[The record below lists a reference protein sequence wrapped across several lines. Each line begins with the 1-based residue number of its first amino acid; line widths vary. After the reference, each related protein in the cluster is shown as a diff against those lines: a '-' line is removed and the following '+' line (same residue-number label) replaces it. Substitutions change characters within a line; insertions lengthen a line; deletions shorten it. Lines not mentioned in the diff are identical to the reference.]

1 MTASVIHGCMT
12 PGQVHD
18 NLGKMVIDI
27 SADFWLQL
35 KAKRLIFA
43 DPGSPWVI
51 GCRADVHSPLSEE
64 FRCRL
69 A

>member
-18 NLGKMVIDI
+18 NLEKMVIDI
-27 SADFWLQL
+27 SVDFWLQL

-43 DPGSPWVI
+43 DPGSP
-51 GCRADVHSPLSEE
+51 
-64 FRCRL
+64 
-69 A
+69 